1 MCFDIFIHCYKNKVS
16 NEGRIHQN
24 HGYGNKFESS
34 STLHLNKNHDRI
46 K

>member
-1 MCFDIFIHCYKNKVS
+1 MKAV
-16 NEGRIHQN
+16 HQN
-24 HGYGNKFESS
+24 YGYGNKFESS